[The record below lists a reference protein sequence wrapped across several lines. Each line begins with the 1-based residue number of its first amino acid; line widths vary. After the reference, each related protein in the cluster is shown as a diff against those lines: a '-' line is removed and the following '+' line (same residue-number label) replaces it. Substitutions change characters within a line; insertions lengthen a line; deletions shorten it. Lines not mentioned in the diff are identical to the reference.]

1 MAVSHRINLFYKEFR
16 GVNLKTEIENKL
28 QHGTTTIGL
37 ICRDGIVLAA
47 DRRTS
52 AGYLIAD
59 KRTRKIKQISEHMA
73 ITTAGLVSDA
83 QLFTRIIRAQL
94 KLLSIRKG
102 KEPTV
107 KEAANLLA
115 SLSYVNIRR
124 PSMVPGIVGF
134 LIGGA
139 DKYGFHLYELGIDGS
154 VTKADDYKSD
164 GSGSIVAIGV
174 LETLYKKD
182 MATEEAIPIAVKAV
196 NAAMQRDLATG
207 NGIDV
212 FVVNHSGVK
221 SVFGK
226 ELDMTIK
233 A

>member
-1 MAVSHRINLFYKEFR
+1 MN
-16 GVNLKTEIENKL
+16 IENKL
-28 QHGTTTIGL
+28 HHGTTTV
-37 ICRDGIVLAA
+37 GIVCKDSVILAA

-52 AGYLIAD
+52 AGYLVAD
-59 KRTRKIKQISEHMA
+59 KRTKKVKQISDHMA

-94 KLLSIRKG
+94 KLLQIRKN
-102 KEPTV
+102 KEPSV

-134 LIGGA
+134 LLGGA
-139 DKYGFHLYELGIDGS
+139 DKYGYHLYELGIDGS
-154 VTKADDYKSD
+154 IAKADDYKSD

-182 MATEEAIPIAVKAV
+182 MSTDEGVSLAIRAI
-196 NAAMQRDLATG
+196 NAALQRDLATG

-212 FVVNHSGVK
+212 FVVNKDGVK
-221 SVFGK
+221 QVFGK
-226 ELDMTIK
+226 ELDMTVK

>member
-1 MAVSHRINLFYKEFR
+1 M
-16 GVNLKTEIENKL
+16 EIGNKL
-28 QHGTTTIGL
+28 HHGTTTVGIV
-37 ICRDGIVLAA
+37 CKDGIVLAA

-52 AGYLIAD
+52 AGYLVAD
-59 KRTRKIKQISEHMA
+59 KRTKKIKQISDHMA

-94 KLLSIRKG
+94 KLLQIRKG

-134 LIGGA
+134 LLGGA
-139 DKYGFHLYELGIDGS
+139 DRYGYHLYELGIDGS
-154 VTKADDYKSD
+154 ITKADDYKSD

-174 LETLYKKD
+174 LETLWKKD
-182 MATEEAIPIAVKAV
+182 MSTDEAIPVAIRSV
-196 NAAMQRDLATG
+196 NAALQRDLATG
-207 NGIDV
+207 NGLDV
-212 FVVNHSGVK
+212 FVVNKDGVK
-221 SVFGK
+221 QVFGK

>member
-1 MAVSHRINLFYKEFR
+1 M
-16 GVNLKTEIENKL
+16 EIESKL
-28 QHGTTTIGL
+28 HHGTTTVGIV
-37 ICRDGIVLAA
+37 CKDGIVLAA

-59 KRTRKIKQISEHMA
+59 KRTKKIKQISDHMA

-94 KLLSIRKG
+94 KLLQIRKG
-102 KEPTV
+102 KESSV

-115 SLSYVNIRR
+115 SLSYANIRR

-134 LIGGA
+134 LLGGA
-139 DKYGFHLYELGIDGS
+139 DKYGYHLYELGIDGS
-154 VTKADDYKSD
+154 IAKADDYKSD

-182 MATEEAIPIAVKAV
+182 ISTEDAIPIGIKAV
-196 NAAMQRDLATG
+196 NAAMQRDMATG

-212 FVVNHSGVK
+212 FVINKDGVK
-221 SVFGK
+221 AVFGK
-226 ELDMTIK
+226 ELDLTIK

>member
-1 MAVSHRINLFYKEFR
+1 MEKKIY
-16 GVNLKTEIENKL
+16 
-28 QHGTTTIGL
+28 HGTTTVGVV
-37 ICRDGIVLAA
+37 CKDGIVLGA

-59 KRTRKIKQISEHMA
+59 KKTKKVKQISDHMA

-94 KLLSIRKG
+94 KLLQIRKG
-102 KEPTV
+102 KEASV

-134 LIGGA
+134 LLGGA
-139 DKYGFHLYELGIDGS
+139 DNYGFHLYEIGIDGS
-154 VTKADDYKSD
+154 ITKADDYKSD

-182 MATEEAIPIAVKAV
+182 MSVNDAVPVVVKAV
-196 NAAMQRDLATG
+196 NSAMQRDLATG

-212 FVVNHSGVK
+212 FIIDKDGVRQ
-221 SVFGK
+221 VFAK

>member
-1 MAVSHRINLFYKEFR
+1 MILEM
-16 GVNLKTEIENKL
+16 GIENKL
-28 QHGTTTIGL
+28 HHGTTTVGIV
-37 ICRDGIVLAA
+37 CKDGVVLAA

-52 AGYLIAD
+52 AGYLVAD
-59 KRTRKIKQISEHMA
+59 KKTKKVKQISDHMA

-94 KLLSIRKG
+94 KLLQIRKG
-102 KEPTV
+102 KEPSV

-134 LIGGA
+134 LLGGA
-139 DKYGFHLYELGIDGS
+139 DKYGYHLYELGIDGS
-154 VTKADDYKSD
+154 ISKADDYKSD
-164 GSGSIVAIGV
+164 GSGSIVAMGV

-182 MATEEAIPIAVKAV
+182 LSTEEAVPIAVKCI
-196 NAAMQRDLATG
+196 NAALQRDLATG

-212 FVVNHSGVK
+212 FVVNKDGVK
-221 SVFGK
+221 SVFAK